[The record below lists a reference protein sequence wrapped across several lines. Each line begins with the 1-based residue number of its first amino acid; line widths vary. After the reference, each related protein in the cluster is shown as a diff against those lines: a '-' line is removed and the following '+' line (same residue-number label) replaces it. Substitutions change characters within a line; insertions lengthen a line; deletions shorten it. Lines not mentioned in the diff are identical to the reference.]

1 MQCPGCNGKGT
12 VFGHMNTGPD
22 SSKHKWVDM
31 QCMTCRGSG
40 EITQDHADRIE
51 AGQKL
56 YRQRLNSGETL
67 GEAAERQGMT
77 PAQLSAIEHGR
88 APSNAEV
95 TGAPLAARPVD

>member
-1 MQCPGCNGKGT
+1 MKCPGCNGKRT

-22 SSKHKWVDM
+22 SSKHKWGDM
-31 QCMTCRGSG
+31 LCMTCRGSG

-56 YRQRLNSGETL
+56 YRKRLNSGETL
-67 GEAAERQGMT
+67 GEAAARQGMT

-88 APSNAEV
+88 NAF
-95 TGAPLAARPVD
+95 